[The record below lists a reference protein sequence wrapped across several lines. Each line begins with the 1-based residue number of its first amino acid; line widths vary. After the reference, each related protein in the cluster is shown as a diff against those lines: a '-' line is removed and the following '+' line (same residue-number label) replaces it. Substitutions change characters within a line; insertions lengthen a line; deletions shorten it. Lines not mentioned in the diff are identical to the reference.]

1 MFKWLYKI
9 YLGYLQNKVN
19 KEYEKKGLTD
29 DILKKQIR
37 INSIRY
43 KKNIPDETEFIYE
56 NFVQ

>member
-1 MFKWLYKI
+1 MTERVKLIMYTE
-9 YLGYLQNKVN
+9 
-19 KEYEKKGLTD
+19 EYEKKGLTD
-29 DILKKQIR
+29 DILKKQVR

>member
-19 KEYEKKGLTD
+19 KKKKKKGLTD
-29 DILKKQIR
+29 DILKKQVR